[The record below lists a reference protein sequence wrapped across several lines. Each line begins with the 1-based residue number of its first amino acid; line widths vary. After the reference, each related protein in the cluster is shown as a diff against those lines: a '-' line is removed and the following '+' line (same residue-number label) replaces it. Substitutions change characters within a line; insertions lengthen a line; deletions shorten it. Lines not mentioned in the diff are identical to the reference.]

1 MFRSTLA
8 RSLVKSMSMSVA
20 LALALSSAG
29 CVIAPDA
36 PVRTPDGLVLVKSE
50 RVDSVYAAPGMS
62 LAKYRRVM
70 IDSVDVAFKRDWQ
83 TRHPQIPPEEVAA
96 IRYGAASLFRV
107 EFSDA
112 LEKGGYP
119 IADAPAPDVLR
130 VAASIVDLDFVAPN
144 AGANAAQPS
153 FVVSSA
159 DMSLVAELRDSQS
172 GAMLARVADQKKG
185 RSYGNLQVADQK
197 TNTAEARAAFAAW
210 AGMLRDAMHAA
221 RYPLAK

>member
-1 MFRSTLA
+1 MFRSPLA
-8 RSLVKSMSMSVA
+8 MSLASA
-20 LALALSSAG
+20 LVLTG

-36 PVRTPDGLVLVKSE
+36 PVRTPDGLVKVQSP
-50 RVDSVYAAPGMS
+50 RVDSVYAAPGLS
-62 LAKYRRVM
+62 LARYRRVM
-70 IDSVDVAFKRDWQ
+70 LDNVDVAFRHDWQ
-83 TRHPQIPPEEVAA
+83 TRHPQIPAEEVAA
-96 IRYGAASLFRV
+96 IRHGAASLFRV
-107 EFSDA
+107 EFSNA

-119 IADAPAPDVLR
+119 IANEPAPDVLR

-144 AGANAAQPS
+144 AGAGAAQNS

-172 GAMLARVADQKKG
+172 GAMLARVADQKRG

-210 AGMLRDAMHAA
+210 AGMLRDALDAA